1 MHRQPN
7 EQPDLSK
14 PHVRAVAERM
24 TGKPAYLATDEEWA
38 AAEAE
43 AERTYEAPRPESDI
57 ERACRIASG
66 RLQGEEIEQSIGNL
80 NKVSAAL
87 FGKSSR

>member
-1 MHRQPN
+1 VPEADHF
-7 EQPDLSK
+7 DS
-14 PHVRAVAERM
+14 HVRAVAERM
-24 TGKPAYLATDEEWA
+24 TGKPSYLATDEEWA
-38 AAEAE
+38 AAAVE
-43 AERTYEAPRPESDI
+43 AERTYEPPKPESNV

-66 RLQGEEIEQSIGNL
+66 RLQGEEIEQSIRNL